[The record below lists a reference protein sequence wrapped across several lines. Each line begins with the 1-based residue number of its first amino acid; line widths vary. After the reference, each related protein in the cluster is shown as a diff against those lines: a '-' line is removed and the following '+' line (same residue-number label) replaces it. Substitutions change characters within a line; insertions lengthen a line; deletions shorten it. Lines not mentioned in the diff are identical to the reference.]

1 MFYGFLCF
9 NTLGAGVQLC
19 RLQGFNVSAN
29 LGVEEPAWC
38 RARCF
43 FGRIGFI
50 PIIWGSGHVWMLTVC
65 SHTFLVVL

>member
-1 MFYGFLCF
+1 MFFFALIHWVLVCS
-9 NTLGAGVQLC
+9 
-19 RLQGFNVSAN
+19 LQGFNVSAN
-29 LGVEEPAWC
+29 IRVEEPAWC